1 MRSGGV
7 VLRSFKSW
15 LRLLLARGA
24 MASIWTRV
32 AARWLRAAIPLKV
45 RVNMMVIEDVA
56 ARLHPGRE
64 GDMDAQND
72 ASTAISDSTYQLID
86 DLSKA
91 VESDVRAAQS
101 AR

>member
-1 MRSGGV
+1 
-7 VLRSFKSW
+7 
-15 LRLLLARGA
+15 
-24 MASIWTRV
+24 
-32 AARWLRAAIPLKV
+32 
-45 RVNMMVIEDVA
+45 MMVIEDVA